1 VTSSDEIRRSF
12 TEFFV
17 ERGHLAVPSAP
28 LVPSALDQ
36 SVLLTTAGMQ
46 PFKPY
51 FLGQAAP
58 PAPRLTSIQRC
69 FRAVD
74 IDVVGSTDRHLT
86 FFQMMGNFSFGD
98 YFKPGA
104 VEMAYELSTGA
115 FGLDPEHIWATVY
128 EGDDQ
133 LGPDDVARDLWLG
146 QGIPAGRIVALGED
160 NFWKAGPTGPCG
172 PCSELYYDRGVQF
185 GCGRADCKPGCDCD
199 RFLEFWNL
207 VFMEFDRG
215 DDGSLTPLPAQNID
229 TGSGVERVAMLLQ
242 GAGSLFET
250 DETSYV
256 IQALERLSGRR
267 YADGGDAVRSFR
279 VLCDHARGMSA
290 IATDGV
296 TPSNEGRGYVL
307 RRILRRAV
315 LHGTRL
321 GLETPFL
328 GAVHEAVIESL
339 ASGFPELAQ
348 HRDDVRRLLE
358 AEEERFAQTL
368 ATGSRLLDDLIARA
382 REQGVSTL
390 HAGDVFELHDTH
402 GFPVELTAE
411 LAQEAGLGIDLEG
424 FESHM
429 HAQRERARAAAR
441 RGDRVDDERIARFAR
456 SSASSEF
463 VGYDELDV
471 ETEVLAV
478 EPLAEGLALVKLARS
493 PFYPEGGGQV
503 SDAGEISAHA
513 VRGQIES
520 VYRLDGDQ
528 ALLVRLEGELR
539 AGDVVHARV
548 AADRRRATV
557 ANHTGT
563 HLLQRALR
571 NRLGEHVKQAGSAVR
586 PDGLRFDFTH
596 PSAVTADE
604 LRAVE
609 DEVNRVVLE
618 DHPVLTFETSQDEA
632 RKLGATMLFG
642 EKYGD
647 VVRVVDITGYS
658 MELCG
663 GTHARSTAAVGPF
676 TIVRESSVG
685 QGVRRIEA
693 ITGPEALGALRR
705 ADRAAREAAATLRTP
720 PEQLPEA
727 VATLSERVRELEKA
741 ARSGGGGNAAGPDL
755 SALTATAAERGRLKV
770 LVAEAPAGTLGDAL
784 LELADRLRGALGPS
798 AVVLGVRDGERV
810 QLLASMTP
818 EAIEDGLD
826 AGAVIKGIAPIVGGG
841 GGGRPSMARAGGKD
855 ASRLDEALEA
865 ARSLLA
871 AEARTG

>member
-1 VTSSDEIRRSF
+1 VTTSDEIRRSF
-12 TEFFV
+12 TDFFV
-17 ERGHLAVPSAP
+17 ERGHVAVPSAS

-51 FLGQAAP
+51 FLGQATP
-58 PAPRLTSIQRC
+58 PGPRLTSVQRC

-115 FGLDPEHIWATVY
+115 WGLDHERIWATVY

-146 QGIPAGRIVALGED
+146 QGIPASRIVALGED

-172 PCSELYYDRGVQF
+172 PCSELYYDRGEHL
-185 GCGRADCKPGCDCD
+185 GCGRSECAPGCDCD
-199 RFLEFWNL
+199 RFLEYWNL

-215 DDGSLTPLPAQNID
+215 DDGALTPLPAQNID

-242 GAGSLFET
+242 DAASLFET
-250 DETSYV
+250 DETGHV

-267 YADGGDAVRSFR
+267 YADGGDALRSFR

-307 RRILRRAV
+307 RRIIRRAV

-339 ASGFPELAQ
+339 AAGFPELAR

-358 AEEERFAQTL
+358 AEEERFARTL
-368 ATGSRLLDDLIARA
+368 QTGSRLLDDLMRVA
-382 REQGVSTL
+382 REQGESTL
-390 HAGDVFELHDTH
+390 HAGDVFDLHDTH

-411 LAQEAGLGIDLEG
+411 IAREQGLGIDLEG

-456 SSASSEF
+456 SAPPSEF
-463 VGYDELDV
+463 VGYAELDV

-478 EPLAEGLALVKLARS
+478 EPLAEGLTLVKLARS

-503 SDAGEISAHA
+503 SDAGEIAAHA
-513 VRGQIES
+513 VRGQVES

-528 ALLVRLEGELR
+528 ALLVRLDGELR
-539 AGDVVHARV
+539 AGDTVHARV
-548 AADRRRATV
+548 AADVRRATV

-571 NRLGEHVKQAGSAVR
+571 NQLGEHVKQAGSAVR

-596 PSAVTADE
+596 PSALSAE
-604 LRAVE
+604 QLRAVE

-618 DHPVLTFETSQDEA
+618 DHEVRIFETSQDAA
-632 RKLGATMLFG
+632 RDLGATMLFG

-705 ADRAAREAAATLRTP
+705 ADRAAKEAAAALRTP
-720 PEQLPEA
+720 PEQLPQA
-727 VATLSERVRELEKA
+727 VATLSDRVRELEKA
-741 ARSGGGGNAAGPDL
+741 ARAGGGGAGNGGGADL
-755 SALTATAAERGRLKV
+755 SALTAGAAERGRLKV
-770 LVAEAPAGTLGDAL
+770 LVAEAPAGTLGDSL

-810 QLLASMTP
+810 QLVASMTP

-826 AGAVIKGIAPIVGGG
+826 AAAVIKQIGPIVGGG

-855 ASRLDEALEA
+855 ATRLDEALDA
-865 ARSLLA
+865 ARSMLSA
-871 AEARTG
+871 

>member
-1 VTSSDEIRRSF
+1 MGTVTTSDEIRRSF

-17 ERGHLAVPSAP
+17 ERGHLAVPSAS

-58 PAPRLTSIQRC
+58 PAPRLSSVQRC

-74 IDVVGSTDRHLT
+74 IDVVGSTERHMT

-104 VEMAYELSTGA
+104 VEMAYELSTGPW
-115 FGLDPEHIWATVY
+115 GLDPARIWATVY
-128 EGDDQ
+128 QGDEQ
-133 LGPDDVARDLWLG
+133 LGPDEVARELWIA
-146 QGIPAGRIVALGED
+146 QGIPASRIVALGED

-172 PCSELYYDRGVQF
+172 PCSELYYDRGVEH

-199 RFLEFWNL
+199 RFLEYWNL

-215 DDGSLTPLPAQNID
+215 EDGALTPLPAQNID
-229 TGSGVERVAMLLQ
+229 TGSGLERVAMLLQ
-242 GAGSLFET
+242 EAGSIYET
-250 DETSYV
+250 DQTTHV
-256 IQALERLSGRR
+256 ISALEQMSDKR
-267 YADGGDAVRSFR
+267 YAAGGDAVRSFR
-279 VLCDHARGMSA
+279 VLCDHGRGMA
-290 IATDGV
+290 AVATDGV

-307 RRILRRAV
+307 RRIIRRAV
-315 LHGTRL
+315 LHGSRL

-328 GAVHEAVIESL
+328 GALHDVVVESL
-339 ASGFPELAQ
+339 ADGYPELVE

-358 AEEERFAQTL
+358 AEEARFSQTL

-382 REQGVSTL
+382 REEGASGL

-411 LAQEAGLGIDLEG
+411 LARDAGLGIDLEG

-429 HAQRERARAAAR
+429 QEQRERARTAAR

-456 SSASSEF
+456 SAPPSEF
-463 VGYDELDV
+463 VGYDEL
-471 ETEVLAV
+471 ETETQVLAM
-478 EPLAEGLALVKLARS
+478 EPVAEGLALVKLARS

-513 VRGQIES
+513 MRGQIES

-528 ALLVRLEGELR
+528 ALLVRLDGELR
-539 AGDVVHARV
+539 PGDTVHARV
-548 AADRRRATV
+548 DASRRRPTM

-571 NRLGEHVKQAGSAVR
+571 RHLGDHVKQAGSAVR
-586 PDGLRFDFTH
+586 PEGLRFDFTH
-596 PSAVTADE
+596 PSPVTPDE

-609 DEVNRVVLE
+609 DEVNRIVLE
-618 DHPVLTFETSQDEA
+618 DHDVRVFETSQDEA
-632 RKLGATMLFG
+632 RELGATMLFG

-647 VVRVVDITGYS
+647 IVRVVDITGYS

-663 GTHARSTAAVGPF
+663 GTHVRSTAAVGPF

-693 ITGPEALGALRR
+693 ITGPEALHALRR
-705 ADRAAREAAATLRTP
+705 GDRAAREAAAALRTP
-720 PEQLPEA
+720 PERLPEA

-741 ARSGGGGNAAGPDL
+741 ARAGGGGNGGGPDL
-755 SALTATAAERGRLKV
+755 AALTAGAADRGRLKV
-770 LVAEAPAGTLGDAL
+770 LAVEAPEGTLGDSL

-810 QLLASMTP
+810 QLVASMTP
-818 EAIEDGLD
+818 EAVEDGLD
-826 AGAVIKGIAPIVGGG
+826 ASAVIKQIGPIVGGG
-841 GGGRPSMARAGGKD
+841 GGGRPAMARAGGKD
-855 ASRLDEALEA
+855 ASRLDEALDA
-865 ARSLLA
+865 ARRLLA
-871 AEARTG
+871 

>member
-1 VTSSDEIRRSF
+1 MTSSDEIRRSF

-17 ERGHLAVPSAP
+17 ERGHLAVPSAS

-51 FLGQAAP
+51 FLGQAQP
-58 PAPRLTSIQRC
+58 PAPRMTSVQRC

-104 VEMAYELSTGA
+104 VEMAYELSTGP
-115 FGLDPEHIWATVY
+115 FGLDPGRIWATVY
-128 EGDDQ
+128 EGDEQ
-133 LGPDDVARDLWLG
+133 IGPDDVARDLWLG
-146 QGIPAGRIVALGED
+146 QGIPASRIVALGED

-185 GCGRADCKPGCDCD
+185 GCGRADCLPGCDCD

-250 DETSYV
+250 DETSFV
-256 IQALERLSGRR
+256 IAALERLSGRR

-348 HRDDVRRLLE
+348 HREDVRRLLE

-368 ATGSRLLDDLIARA
+368 ATGSRLLDELIKRA
-382 REQGVSTL
+382 RDQGASSL

-411 LAQEAGLGIDLEG
+411 LAREAGLGIDLEG
-424 FESHM
+424 FEQQM
-429 HAQRERARAAAR
+429 QQQRERARAASR
-441 RGDRVDDERIARFAR
+441 RGDRVDDERVARFAR
-456 SSASSEF
+456 SAAPSEF
-463 VGYDELDV
+463 VGYDELDL

-478 EPLAEGLALVKLARS
+478 ESLAEGLALVKLARS

-513 VRGQIES
+513 VRGQVES

-528 ALLVRLEGELR
+528 ALLVRLDGELR

-548 AADRRRATV
+548 DFERRRPTM
-557 ANHTGT
+557 ANHTAT

-571 NRLGEHVKQAGSAVR
+571 NRLGEDVKQAGSAVR
-586 PDGLRFDFTH
+586 PEGLRFDFTH
-596 PSAVTADE
+596 PSPVTAGE

-618 DHPVLTFETSQDEA
+618 DRDLRIFETSQDEA
-632 RKLGATMLFG
+632 RELGATMLFG

-647 VVRVVDITGYS
+647 VVRVVDIRGYS

-663 GTHARSTAAVGPF
+663 GTHVRSTAAVGPF

-693 ITGPEALGALRR
+693 ITGPVALDALRR
-705 ADRAAREAAATLRTP
+705 ADRAAREAATALRTP
-720 PEQLPEA
+720 PEQLPQA
-727 VATLSERVRELEKA
+727 VASLSERVRELEKA
-741 ARSGGGGNAAGPDL
+741 ARSGGGGKA
-755 SALTATAAERGRLKV
+755 
-770 LVAEAPAGTLGDAL
+770 
-784 LELADRLRGALGPS
+784 
-798 AVVLGVRDGERV
+798 
-810 QLLASMTP
+810 
-818 EAIEDGLD
+818 
-826 AGAVIKGIAPIVGGG
+826 
-841 GGGRPSMARAGGKD
+841 
-855 ASRLDEALEA
+855 
-865 ARSLLA
+865 
-871 AEARTG
+871 

>member
-1 VTSSDEIRRSF
+1 
-12 TEFFV
+12 
-17 ERGHLAVPSAP
+17 
-28 LVPSALDQ
+28 
-36 SVLLTTAGMQ
+36 
-46 PFKPY
+46 
-51 FLGQAAP
+51 
-58 PAPRLTSIQRC
+58 
-69 FRAVD
+69 
-74 IDVVGSTDRHLT
+74 
-86 FFQMMGNFSFGD
+86 
-98 YFKPGA
+98 
-104 VEMAYELSTGA
+104 
-115 FGLDPEHIWATVY
+115 
-128 EGDDQ
+128 
-133 LGPDDVARDLWLG
+133 
-146 QGIPAGRIVALGED
+146 
-160 NFWKAGPTGPCG
+160 
-172 PCSELYYDRGVQF
+172 
-185 GCGRADCKPGCDCD
+185 
-199 RFLEFWNL
+199 
-207 VFMEFDRG
+207 
-215 DDGSLTPLPAQNID
+215 
-229 TGSGVERVAMLLQ
+229 MLLQ

-250 DETSYV
+250 DETSHV
-256 IQALERLSGRR
+256 IAALERLSGRR

-279 VLCDHARGMSA
+279 VLCDHARGASA

-307 RRILRRAV
+307 RRLLRRAV
-315 LHGTRL
+315 LHGARL
-321 GLETPFL
+321 RLETPFL

-339 ASGFPELAQ
+339 GSGFPELAQ

-358 AEEERFAQTL
+358 AEEERFSQTL
-368 ATGSRLLDDLIARA
+368 AAGSRLLDELIARA
-382 REQGVSTL
+382 REEGASSL

-411 LAQEAGLGIDLEG
+411 LAREAGLGIDLEG
-424 FESHM
+424 FERQM
-429 HAQRERARAAAR
+429 QQQRERARAAAR
-441 RGDRVDDERIARFAR
+441 RGDGVEAERVARFAR
-456 SSASSEF
+456 SAPASEF
-463 VGYDELDV
+463 VGYDELAV

-478 EPLAEGLALVKLARS
+478 EPVADGLALVKLARS

-528 ALLVRLEGELR
+528 ALLVRLDGDLR

-548 AADRRRATV
+548 AAELRRATM

-571 NRLGEHVKQAGSAVR
+571 NHLGEHVRQAGSAVR
-586 PDGLRFDFTH
+586 PEGLRFDFTH
-596 PSAVTADE
+596 PAAVSADE

-618 DHPVLTFETSQDEA
+618 DRDLRIFETSQDAA
-632 RKLGATMLFG
+632 RELGATMLFG

-663 GTHARSTAAVGPF
+663 GTHVRSTSAVGPF

-693 ITGPEALGALRR
+693 ITGRDALGALRR
-705 ADRAAREAAATLRTP
+705 ADRAAREAAASLRTA

-727 VATLSERVRELEKA
+727 VATLSERVRELEKS
-741 ARSGGGGNAAGPDL
+741 ARAGGGGGGGPDL
-755 SALTATAAERGRLKV
+755 SSLTAGVAERGRLKV
-770 LVAEAPAGTLGDAL
+770 LVAEAPVGTVGDSL

-810 QLLASMTP
+810 QLVASMTP

-826 AGAVIKGIAPIVGGG
+826 AAAVIKQIGPIVGGG

-855 ASRLDEALEA
+855 ASRLAEALDA
-865 ARSLLA
+865 ARSMLSA
-871 AEARTG
+871 

>member
-1 VTSSDEIRRSF
+1 MTSSDEIRRSF

-17 ERGHLAVPSAP
+17 ERGHLAVPSAS

-115 FGLDPEHIWATVY
+115 WGLDSEHIWATVY

-146 QGIPAGRIVALGED
+146 QGIPASRIVALGED

-185 GCGRADCKPGCDCD
+185 GCGGADCKPGCDCD
-199 RFLEFWNL
+199 RFLEYWNL

-215 DDGSLTPLPAQNID
+215 DDGALTPLPAQNID

-256 IQALERLSGRR
+256 IEALERLSGRR
-267 YADGGDAVRSFR
+267 YADGGEAVRSFR
-279 VLCDHARGMSA
+279 VLCDHARGMTA

-339 ASGFPELAQ
+339 GSGFPELAQ

-368 ATGSRLLDDLIARA
+368 ATGSRLLDDLIERARA
-382 REQGVSTL
+382 QAASTL

-411 LAQEAGLGIDLEG
+411 LAREAGLGIDLEG
-424 FESHM
+424 FEQHM
-429 HAQRERARAAAR
+429 QQQRERARAAAR
-441 RGDRVDDERIARFAR
+441 RGDRVDDERIANFAR
-456 SSASSEF
+456 SAPRSEF
-463 VGYDELDV
+463 VGYVELDV

-503 SDAGEISAHA
+503 SDAGEIAAHA

-528 ALLVRLEGELR
+528 ALLLRLDGELR

-548 AADRRRATV
+548 DVERRRPTM
-557 ANHTGT
+557 ANHTAT

-571 NRLGEHVKQAGSAVR
+571 NQLGEHVKQAGSAVR
-586 PDGLRFDFTH
+586 PEGLRFDFTH
-596 PSAVTADE
+596 TAPLSAGE
-604 LRAVE
+604 LQAVE

-618 DHPVLTFETSQDEA
+618 DRDLRIFETSQDEA
-632 RKLGATMLFG
+632 RELGATMLFG

-663 GTHARSTAAVGPF
+663 GTHVRSTAAVGPF

-693 ITGPEALGALRR
+693 ISGPVALDALRR
-705 ADRAAREAAATLRTP
+705 ADRAAREAAAALRTP

-727 VATLSERVRELEKA
+727 VASLNERVRELEKA
-741 ARSGGGGNAAGPDL
+741 VRSGGGGNASGPDL

-770 LVAEAPAGTLGDAL
+770 LVTEAPAGTLGDAL

-798 AVVLGVRDGERV
+798 AVVLGARDGERV

-855 ASRLDEALEA
+855 ASRLDEALET
-865 ARSLLA
+865 ARSMLSA
-871 AEARTG
+871 

>member
-1 VTSSDEIRRSF
+1 
-12 TEFFV
+12 
-17 ERGHLAVPSAP
+17 
-28 LVPSALDQ
+28 
-36 SVLLTTAGMQ
+36 
-46 PFKPY
+46 
-51 FLGQAAP
+51 P

-69 FRAVD
+69 FRSVD

-98 YFKPGA
+98 YFKPEA
-104 VEMAYELSTGA
+104 VEMAYALSTGP
-115 FGLDPEHIWATVY
+115 FGLDPQRIWATFY
-128 EGDDQ
+128 EGDAQ
-133 LGPDDVARDLWLG
+133 LGPDDVARALWLE
-146 QGIPAGRIVALGED
+146 QGIPADRIVALGED

-172 PCSELYYDRGVQF
+172 PCSELYYDRGEQL
-185 GCGRADCKPGCDCD
+185 GCGGADCRPGCDCD

-207 VFMEFDRG
+207 VFMEFDRDEQG
-215 DDGSLTPLPAQNID
+215 VLTPLPAQNID
-229 TGSGVERVAMLLQ
+229 TGCGVERLAMLLQ
-242 GAGSLFET
+242 GAASLFET

-256 IQALERLSGRR
+256 IAALERLSGRR

-279 VLCDHARGMSA
+279 VLCDHGRGMSA

-328 GAVHEAVIESL
+328 AAVHEAVIESL
-339 ASGFPELAQ
+339 GSGYPELAQ

-382 REQGVSTL
+382 RHEGASAL

-411 LAQEAGLGIDLEG
+411 LAREADLGIDLEG
-424 FESHM
+424 FEMHM
-429 HAQRERARAAAR
+429 QQQRERARAASR
-441 RGDRVDDERIARFAR
+441 RGDRVDDERVARFAR
-456 SSASSEF
+456 SAAPSRF
-463 VGYDELDV
+463 VGYDQLAV
-471 ETEVLAV
+471 ETAV
-478 EPLAEGLALVKLARS
+478 EAIEPLAEGLALVKLAES
-493 PFYPEGGGQV
+493 PFYAEGGGQV
-503 SDAGEISAHA
+503 SDAGEIAAHG
-513 VRGQIES
+513 VRGEIES
-520 VYRLDGDQ
+520 VFRLDGDQ

-539 AGDVVHARV
+539 PGDRV
-548 AADRRRATV
+548 TAWVDAARRRATV

-571 NRLGEHVKQAGSAVR
+571 NQLGEHVKQAGSAVR

-596 PSAVTADE
+596 PSAVTAAQ
-604 LRAVE
+604 LQAVE

-618 DHPVLTFETSQDEA
+618 DHPLSIFETSQDEA
-632 RKLGATMLFG
+632 RRLGATMLFG

-647 VVRVVDITGYS
+647 VVRVVDVTGYS

-676 TIVRESSVG
+676 TIVREASVG

-693 ITGPEALGALRR
+693 ITGPVALDALRR
-705 ADRAAREAAATLRTP
+705 ADHVAKQVAAALRTP

-741 ARSGGGGNAAGPDL
+741 ARSGGGGSSAGADL
-755 SALTATAAERGRLKV
+755 SSLTAAAVERGRLQV
-770 LVAEAPAGTLGDAL
+770 LVAEAPGGALGDAL
-784 LELADRLRGALGPS
+784 LELADKLRGALGPS
-798 AVVLGVRDGERV
+798 AVVLGARDGERV
-810 QLLASMTP
+810 QLVASMTP
-818 EAIEDGLD
+818 EAVEDGLD

-855 ASRLDEALEA
+855 ASKLEEALAA
-865 ARSLLA
+865 ARSMLSA
-871 AEARTG
+871 

>member
-17 ERGHLAVPSAP
+17 ERGHLAVPSAS

-51 FLGQAAP
+51 FLGQAEP
-58 PAPRLTSIQRC
+58 PAKRMTSIQRC

-86 FFQMMGNFSFGD
+86 YFQMMGNFSFGD

-104 VEMAYELSTGA
+104 VEMAYELSTGVW
-115 FGLDPEHIWATVY
+115 GLDPERIWATVY

-133 LGPDDVARDLWLG
+133 LGPDDVARELWLA
-146 QGIPAGRIVALGED
+146 QGIPASRVVALGED

-185 GCGRADCKPGCDCD
+185 GCGRGECEPGCDCD

-207 VFMEFDRG
+207 VFMEFDR
-215 DDGSLTPLPAQNID
+215 DDNGLLTPLPTQNID

-250 DETSYV
+250 DETSHV

-279 VLCDHARGMSA
+279 VLCDHARGMTA

-339 ASGFPELAQ
+339 ASGFPEIQQ

-358 AEEERFAQTL
+358 AEEERFSQTL
-368 ATGSRLLDDLIARA
+368 ATGSRLLDELIRRA
-382 REQGVSTL
+382 REQEASSL

-411 LAQEAGLGIDLEG
+411 VAREAGLGIDLEG
-424 FESHM
+424 FEQHM
-429 HAQRERARAAAR
+429 QAQRERARAASR
-441 RGDRVDDERIARFAR
+441 RGDGVAAERIARFAQ
-456 SSASSEF
+456 SAPPTGF
-463 VGYDELDV
+463 VGYGELGL
-471 ETEVLAV
+471 ETKVLAV
-478 EPLAEGLALVKLARS
+478 EPVAEGLSLVKLERS

-503 SDAGEISAHA
+503 SDTGEISAHA

-520 VYRLDGDQ
+520 VYRLEGDQ
-528 ALLVRLEGELR
+528 VLLVHLDGELR
-539 AGDVVHARV
+539 PGDVVHARV
-548 AADRRRATV
+548 DLERRRPTM

-571 NRLGEHVKQAGSAVR
+571 NQLGEHVRQAGSAVR
-586 PDGLRFDFTH
+586 PEGLRFDFTH
-596 PSAVTADE
+596 PSPVTAE
-604 LRAVE
+604 QVRAVE

-618 DHPVLTFETSQDEA
+618 DRDLRIFETTQDEA
-632 RKLGATMLFG
+632 RELGATMLFG

-647 VVRVVDITGYS
+647 IVRVVDITGYS

-663 GTHARSTAAVGPF
+663 GTHVRSTAAVGPF

-693 ITGPEALGALRR
+693 ITGPEALAALRR
-705 ADRAAREAAATLRTP
+705 ADRAAREAAAALRTP

-727 VATLSERVRELEKA
+727 VTSLSERVRELEKA
-741 ARSGGGGNAAGPDL
+741 ARSNGGGGQASGPDL
-755 SALTATAAERGRLKV
+755 SALTAGAAERGRLKV
-770 LVAEAPAGTLGDAL
+770 LVAEAPEGTLGDAL

-810 QLLASMTP
+810 QLVASMTP
-818 EAIEDGLD
+818 EAVEDGLD
-826 AGAVIKGIAPIVGGG
+826 ASAVIKQIGPIVGGG

-855 ASRLDEALEA
+855 ASRLDEALDA
-865 ARSLLA
+865 ARALLA
-871 AEARTG
+871 

>member
-1 VTSSDEIRRSF
+1 MASGKTSDEIRRAF
-12 TEFFV
+12 TDFFV
-17 ERGHLAVPSAP
+17 ERGHLAVPSAS

-46 PFKPY
+46 PFKPF
-51 FLGQAAP
+51 FLGQATP
-58 PAPRLTSIQRC
+58 PGQRLTSVQRC

-74 IDVVGSTDRHLT
+74 IDVVGSTERHMT

-104 VEMAYELSTGA
+104 VEMAWELSTGA
-115 FGLDPEHIWATVY
+115 FGLDPERIWATVY

-133 LGPDDVARDLWLG
+133 LGADEVARQLWLG
-146 QGIPAGRIVALGED
+146 QGVPASRIVELGED

-172 PCSELYYDRGVQF
+172 PCSELYYDRGAEH
-185 GCGRADCKPGCDCD
+185 GCGGDDCKPGCDCD

-215 DDGSLTPLPAQNID
+215 DDGALTPLPAQNID
-229 TGSGVERVAMLLQ
+229 TGSGLERVAMLLQ
-242 GAGSLFET
+242 DAGSIYET
-250 DETSYV
+250 DQTTHV
-256 IQALERLSGRR
+256 ISALERLSGKR

-279 VLCDHARGMSA
+279 VLCDHGRGMAA

-315 LHGTRL
+315 LHGSRL

-328 GAVHEAVIESL
+328 GSLHDVVIESL
-339 ASGFPELAQ
+339 ADGYPELAE
-348 HRDDVRRLLE
+348 HRDDVRRLIE
-358 AEEERFAQTL
+358 AEEERFSQTL
-368 ATGSRLLDDLIARA
+368 ATGSRRLDELMSQA
-382 REQGVSTL
+382 REQGASGL

-411 LAQEAGLGIDLEG
+411 IAREAGLGIDLEG
-424 FESHM
+424 FEQHM
-429 HAQRERARAAAR
+429 GAQRERARTAAR
-441 RGDRVDDERIARFAR
+441 RGDRVDDERIARFTR
-456 SSASSEF
+456 SAERSQF
-463 VGYDELDV
+463 VGYDELEA
-471 ETEVLAV
+471 ETTVLAV
-478 EPLAEGLALVKLARS
+478 EPVSEGLTLVKLARS

-503 SDAGEISAHA
+503 SDAGEIAAHA
-513 VRGQIES
+513 VRGQVES

-528 ALLVRLEGELR
+528 ALLVKLEGELR
-539 AGDVVHARV
+539 PGDTVHARV
-548 AADRRRATV
+548 AAERRRPTM

-571 NRLGEHVKQAGSAVR
+571 NQLGEHVRQAGSAVR
-586 PDGLRFDFTH
+586 PEGLRFDFTH
-596 PSAVTADE
+596 PAPLTPEE

-618 DHPVLTFETSQDEA
+618 DHPLHIFETTQDEA
-632 RKLGATMLFG
+632 RALGATMLFG
-642 EKYGD
+642 EKYGEI
-647 VVRVVDITGYS
+647 VRVVDIEGYS
-658 MELCG
+658 KELCG
-663 GTHARSTAAVGPF
+663 GTHTRSTAAVGPF

-705 ADRAAREAAATLRTP
+705 AERTVREASAALRTA
-720 PEQLPEA
+720 PEKLPEA

-741 ARSGGGGNAAGPDL
+741 AKAGGGGANGGGPDL
-755 SALTATAAERGRLKV
+755 AALSAGAAEHGRLKV
-770 LVAEAPAGTLGDAL
+770 LVVEAPEGTLGDAL
-784 LELADRLRGALGPS
+784 LELADRLRGSLGPS

-810 QLLASMTP
+810 QLVATMTP
-818 EAIEDGLD
+818 EAVEDGLD
-826 AGAVIKGIAPIVGGG
+826 ASAVIKAIGPIVGGG
-841 GGGRPSMARAGGKD
+841 GGGRPAMARAGGKD
-855 ASRLDEALEA
+855 ASRLDEALDA
-865 ARSLLA
+865 ARRLLSA
-871 AEARTG
+871 

>member
-1 VTSSDEIRRSF
+1 MGSVKTSDEIRRAF

-17 ERGHLAVPSAP
+17 EHGHQAVPSAS

-51 FLGQAAP
+51 FLGQAEP
-58 PAPRLTSIQRC
+58 PARRLTSVQRC
-69 FRAVD
+69 FRSVD
-74 IDVVGSTDRHLT
+74 IDVVGSTERHMT

-104 VEMAYELSTGA
+104 VEMAFALSTGPY
-115 FGLDPEHIWATVY
+115 GLDPERIWATVY

-133 LGPDDVARDLWLG
+133 VVADHFARDLWLE
-146 QGIPAGRIVALGED
+146 QGIPRQRIVELGED

-172 PCSELYYDRGVQF
+172 PCSELYYDRGAQH
-185 GCGRADCKPGCDCD
+185 GCGQADCKPGCDCD

-207 VFMEFDRG
+207 VFMEFDRD

-229 TGSGVERVAMLLQ
+229 TGSGVERIAMLLQ
-242 GAGSLFET
+242 EAGSIFET
-250 DETSYV
+250 DETAHV
-256 IQALERLSGRR
+256 IAAVEQLSGRR
-267 YADGGDAVRSFR
+267 YADGGDGVRSFR
-279 VLCDHARGMSA
+279 VLCDHGRGMA
-290 IATDGV
+290 AVATDGV

-307 RRILRRAV
+307 RRIIRRAV

-328 GAVHEAVIESL
+328 GALHDAVIESL
-339 ASGFPELAQ
+339 AAGYPALVE
-348 HRDDVRRLLE
+348 HRDDVRRLIE
-358 AEEERFAQTL
+358 AEEGRFSQTL
-368 ATGSRLLDDLIARA
+368 QTGSRLLEDLIARA
-382 REQGVSTL
+382 RDANESSL

-411 LAQEAGLGIDLEG
+411 LAREAGLGIDLEG
-424 FESHM
+424 FEGHM
-429 HAQRERARAAAR
+429 RAQRERARAASR
-441 RGDRVDDERIARFAR
+441 RADRVDDERVARFTR
-456 SSASSEF
+456 SAPRSEF
-463 VGYDELDV
+463 VGYDEVEV

-478 EPLAEGLALVKLARS
+478 EPVGEGLTLVKLARS

-503 SDAGEISAHA
+503 SDGGEIVAHA

-520 VYRLDGDQ
+520 VYRLEGDQ
-528 ALLVRLEGELR
+528 ALLVRLEGELG
-539 AGDVVHARV
+539 AGDTVRARV
-548 AADRRRATV
+548 DMARRRPTMS
-557 ANHTGT
+557 NHTGT

-571 NRLGEHVKQAGSAVR
+571 NRLGEHVRQAGSAVR
-586 PDGLRFDFTH
+586 PEGLRFDFTH
-596 PSAVTADE
+596 PAPLTPDE
-604 LRAVE
+604 LQAVE
-609 DEVNRVVLE
+609 DEVNRVMLE
-618 DHPVLTFETSQDEA
+618 DHQVRVFETLQEEA
-632 RKLGATMLFG
+632 RALGATALFG

-647 VVRVVDITGYS
+647 IVRVVDIDGYS

-663 GTHARSTAAVGPF
+663 GTHVRSTAAVGPF

-705 ADRAAREAAATLRTP
+705 SERAVKQAAAALRTP
-720 PEQLPEA
+720 PERLPEA

-741 ARSGGGGNAAGPDL
+741 ARAGGGAGTDGGPDL
-755 SALTATAAERGRLKV
+755 AALTTGAAERGRLKV
-770 LVAEAPAGTLGDAL
+770 LAVEAPEGILGDAL

-798 AVVLGVRDGERV
+798 AVVLGARDGERV
-810 QLLASMTP
+810 QLVASMTP
-818 EAIEDGLD
+818 EAVEDGLD
-826 AGAVIKGIAPIVGGG
+826 AAAVIKAIGPIVGGG

-855 ASRLDEALEA
+855 ASRLGEALEA
-865 ARSLLA
+865 ARKLLV
-871 AEARTG
+871 

>member
-1 VTSSDEIRRSF
+1 MGSVTTSDEIRRSF
-12 TEFFV
+12 TDFFV
-17 ERGHLAVPSAP
+17 ERGHVAVPSAS

-51 FLGQAAP
+51 FLGQARP
-58 PAPRLTSIQRC
+58 PAPRLTSVQRC

-74 IDVVGSTDRHLT
+74 IDVVGSTERHMT

-104 VEMAYELSTGA
+104 VEMAYELSTGPWA
-115 FGLDPEHIWATVY
+115 LEPERIWATVY
-128 EGDDQ
+128 EGDEQ
-133 LGPDDVARDLWLG
+133 LGPDEVARRLWME
-146 QGIPAGRIVALGED
+146 QGIPADRIVALGED

-172 PCSELYYDRGVQF
+172 PCSELYYDRGAEH
-185 GCGRADCKPGCDCD
+185 GCGGADCKPGCDCD
-199 RFLEFWNL
+199 RFLEYWNL

-215 DDGSLTPLPAQNID
+215 DDGVLTPLPAQNID
-229 TGSGVERVAMLLQ
+229 TGSGLERVAMLLQ
-242 GAGSLFET
+242 GAGSVYET
-250 DETSYV
+250 DQTTHV
-256 IQALERLSGRR
+256 ISALERMSGKH

-279 VLCDHARGMSA
+279 VLCDHGRGASA

-296 TPSNEGRGYVL
+296 IPSNEGRGYVL
-307 RRILRRAV
+307 RRIIRRAV
-315 LHGTRL
+315 LHGSRL

-328 GAVHEAVIESL
+328 GALHEVVIESL
-339 ASGFPELAQ
+339 ADGYPELAE

-358 AEEERFAQTL
+358 VEEERFSQTL
-368 ATGSRLLDDLIARA
+368 ATGSRLLDDLIRRA
-382 REQGVSTL
+382 RDEGESSL

-411 LAQEAGLGIDLEG
+411 LARDAGLGIDLEG
-424 FESHM
+424 FEGHM
-429 HAQRERARAAAR
+429 QEQRERARTAAR
-441 RGDRVDDERIARFAR
+441 RGDRVDDERIARFTR
-456 SSASSEF
+456 SAAHTEF
-463 VGYDELDV
+463 VGYDELEV
-471 ETEVLAV
+471 ETQVVAV
-478 EPLAEGLALVKLARS
+478 EPVAEGLTLVKLARS

-513 VRGQIES
+513 VRGQVES

-528 ALLVRLEGELR
+528 ALLVRLDGEL
-539 AGDVVHARV
+539 APGDKVHARV
-548 AADRRRATV
+548 DAARRRPTM

-571 NRLGEHVKQAGSAVR
+571 NQLGEHVKQAGSAVR
-586 PDGLRFDFTH
+586 PEGLRFDFTH
-596 PSAVTADE
+596 ASPVTADE
-604 LRAVE
+604 LRAIE

-618 DHPVLTFETSQDEA
+618 DHDLNIFETSQDAA
-632 RKLGATMLFG
+632 RELGATMLFG

-647 VVRVVDITGYS
+647 IVRVVDITGYS

-663 GTHARSTAAVGPF
+663 GTHVRSTAAIGPF

-693 ITGPEALGALRR
+693 ITGAEALAALRR
-705 ADRAAREAAATLRTP
+705 SDRAAREAAASLRTP

-727 VATLSERVRELEKA
+727 VAMLSERVRELEKA
-741 ARSGGGGNAAGPDL
+741 ARAGGGGNGGGPDL
-755 SALTATAAERGRLKV
+755 AALTAGAADRGRLKV
-770 LVAEAPAGTLGDAL
+770 LAVEAPQGTLGDSL

-810 QLLASMTP
+810 QLVASMTP
-818 EAIEDGLD
+818 EAVEDGLD
-826 AGAVIKGIAPIVGGG
+826 ASAVIKEIGPIVGGG
-841 GGGRPSMARAGGKD
+841 GGGRPAMARAGGKD
-855 ASRLDEALEA
+855 ASRLDEALDA
-865 ARSLLA
+865 ARRLLSA
-871 AEARTG
+871 

>member
-17 ERGHLAVPSAP
+17 ERGHVAVPSAS
-28 LVPSALDQ
+28 LVPSALDR

-51 FLGQAAP
+51 FLGQAQP
-58 PAPRLTSIQRC
+58 PARRLTSIQRC
-69 FRAVD
+69 FRSVD

-98 YFKPGA
+98 YFKPEA
-104 VEMAYELSTGA
+104 VEMAYALSTGP
-115 FGLDPEHIWATVY
+115 FGLDPERIWATFY
-128 EGDDQ
+128 EGDAQ
-133 LGPDDVARDLWLG
+133 LGPDDVARALWLE
-146 QGIPAGRIVALGED
+146 QGIPADRIVALGED

-172 PCSELYYDRGVQF
+172 PCSELYYDRGEQL
-185 GCGRADCKPGCDCD
+185 GCGGADCRPGCDCD

-207 VFMEFDRG
+207 VFMEFDRDEQG
-215 DDGSLTPLPAQNID
+215 VLTPLPAQNID
-229 TGSGVERVAMLLQ
+229 TGCGVERLAMLLQ
-242 GAGSLFET
+242 GAASLFET

-256 IQALERLSGRR
+256 IAALERLSGRR

-279 VLCDHARGMSA
+279 VLCDHGRGMSA

-307 RRILRRAV
+307 RRVLRRAV

-328 GAVHEAVIESL
+328 AAVHEAVIESL
-339 ASGFPELAQ
+339 GSGYPELAQ

-382 REQGVSTL
+382 RDEGASAL

-411 LAQEAGLGIDLEG
+411 LAREADLGIDLEG
-424 FESHM
+424 FEKHM
-429 HAQRERARAAAR
+429 QQQRERARAASR
-441 RGDRVDDERIARFAR
+441 RGDRVDDERVARFAR
-456 SSASSEF
+456 SAAPSRF
-463 VGYDELDV
+463 VGYDQLAV
-471 ETEVLAV
+471 ETAV
-478 EPLAEGLALVKLARS
+478 EAIEPLAEGLALVKLAES
-493 PFYPEGGGQV
+493 PFYAEGGGQV
-503 SDAGEISAHA
+503 SDAGEIAAHG
-513 VRGQIES
+513 VRGEIES
-520 VYRLDGDQ
+520 VFRLDGDQ

-539 AGDVVHARV
+539 PGDRVTARV
-548 AADRRRATV
+548 DAARRRATV

-571 NRLGEHVKQAGSAVR
+571 NQLGEHVKQAGSAVR
-586 PDGLRFDFTH
+586 PDSLRFDFTH
-596 PSAVTADE
+596 PSAVTAAQ
-604 LRAVE
+604 LQAVE

-618 DHPVLTFETSQDEA
+618 DHPLSIFETSQDEA
-632 RKLGATMLFG
+632 RRLGATMLFG

-647 VVRVVDITGYS
+647 VVRVVDVTGYS
-658 MELCG
+658 LELCG

-676 TIVRESSVG
+676 TIVREASVG

-693 ITGPEALGALRR
+693 ITGPVALDALRR
-705 ADRAAREAAATLRTP
+705 ADHVAKQAAAALRTP

-741 ARSGGGGNAAGPDL
+741 ARSGGGGSSAGADL
-755 SALTATAAERGRLKV
+755 SSLTAAAVERGRLKV
-770 LVAEAPAGTLGDAL
+770 LVAEAPGGALGDAL
-784 LELADRLRGALGPS
+784 LELADKLRGALGPS
-798 AVVLGVRDGERV
+798 AVVLGARDGERV
-810 QLLASMTP
+810 QLVASMTP
-818 EAIEDGLD
+818 EAVEDGLD

-855 ASRLDEALEA
+855 ASKLEEALAA
-865 ARSLLA
+865 ARSMLSA
-871 AEARTG
+871 

>member
-1 VTSSDEIRRSF
+1 MASVRTSDEIRRAF
-12 TEFFV
+12 TDFFV
-17 ERGHLAVPSAP
+17 ERGHLAVPSAS

-46 PFKPY
+46 PFKPF
-51 FLGQAAP
+51 FLGEAKP
-58 PAPRLTSIQRC
+58 PGSRLTSVQRC

-74 IDVVGSTDRHLT
+74 IDVVGSTERHMT

-104 VEMAYELSTGA
+104 VEMAWELSTGPY
-115 FGLDPEHIWATVY
+115 GLDPERIWATVY

-133 LGPDDVARDLWLG
+133 IGLDDVARDLWLA
-146 QGIPAGRIVALGED
+146 QGVPASRILALGED

-172 PCSELYYDRGVQF
+172 PCSELFYDRGPQH
-185 GCGRADCKPGCDCD
+185 GCGGADCSPACGCD

-229 TGSGVERVAMLLQ
+229 TGSGLERVAMLLQ
-242 GAGSLFET
+242 DASSIYET
-250 DETSYV
+250 DQTLHV
-256 IQALERLSGRR
+256 IEAIERLSGKR

-279 VLCDHARGMSA
+279 VLCDHGRGMSA

-307 RRILRRAV
+307 RRLIRRAV
-315 LHGTRL
+315 LHGSRL
-321 GLETPFL
+321 AIETPFL

-339 ASGFPELAQ
+339 ADGYPELAE
-348 HRDDVRRLLE
+348 HRGDVRRLLE
-358 AEEERFAQTL
+358 AEEERFSQTL

-382 REQGVSTL
+382 RDQGGSNL

-402 GFPVELTAE
+402 GFPVEMTAE
-411 LAQEAGLGIDLEG
+411 LAREAGLGIDLEG
-424 FESHM
+424 FEGHM
-429 HAQRERARAAAR
+429 QEQRERARAASR
-441 RGDRVDDERIARFAR
+441 RGDRVDDERVARFTR
-456 SSASSEF
+456 SAPRSDF
-463 VGYDELDV
+463 VGYDRTDV

-478 EPLAEGLALVKLARS
+478 EPVAEGLTLVKLAQS

-503 SDAGEISAHA
+503 SDSGEISAHA

-520 VYRLDGDQ
+520 AYRLDGDQ
-528 ALLVRLEGELR
+528 ALLVRLDGELR
-539 AGDVVHARV
+539 AGDRVHARV
-548 AADRRRATV
+548 DEARHRATMS
-557 ANHTGT
+557 NHTGT

-571 NRLGEHVKQAGSAVR
+571 NQLGEHVRQAGSAVR
-586 PDGLRFDFTH
+586 PEGLRFDFTH
-596 PSAVTADE
+596 PAPLSAGE

-618 DHPVLTFETSQDEA
+618 DHELNVFETSQDEA
-632 RKLGATMLFG
+632 RSLGATMLFG

-647 VVRVVDITGYS
+647 VVRVVDVTGYS

-663 GTHARSTAAVGPF
+663 GTHVRSTAAVGPF

-705 ADRAAREAAATLRTP
+705 ADRSVKEAAAALRSP
-720 PEQLPEA
+720 PEKLPEA
-727 VATLSERVRELEKA
+727 VAALSERVRELEKA
-741 ARSGGGGNAAGPDL
+741 AKAGGSPNGGGPDL
-755 SALTATAAERGRLKV
+755 AALTAGAAERGRLKV
-770 LVAEAPAGTLGDAL
+770 LVVEAPEGILGDSL
-784 LELADRLRGALGPS
+784 LELSDRLRGALGPS
-798 AVVLGVRDGERV
+798 AVVLGARDGERV
-810 QLLASMTP
+810 QLIASMTP
-818 EAIEDGLD
+818 EAVEDGLD
-826 AGAVIKGIAPIVGGG
+826 ASAVIKEIGPIVGGG

-855 ASRLDEALEA
+855 ASRLDEALDA
-865 ARSLLA
+865 ARSLLSA
-871 AEARTG
+871 

>member
-1 VTSSDEIRRSF
+1 
-12 TEFFV
+12 
-17 ERGHLAVPSAP
+17 
-28 LVPSALDQ
+28 
-36 SVLLTTAGMQ
+36 
-46 PFKPY
+46 
-51 FLGQAAP
+51 
-58 PAPRLTSIQRC
+58 
-69 FRAVD
+69 
-74 IDVVGSTDRHLT
+74 
-86 FFQMMGNFSFGD
+86 
-98 YFKPGA
+98 
-104 VEMAYELSTGA
+104 
-115 FGLDPEHIWATVY
+115 
-128 EGDDQ
+128 
-133 LGPDDVARDLWLG
+133 
-146 QGIPAGRIVALGED
+146 
-160 NFWKAGPTGPCG
+160 
-172 PCSELYYDRGVQF
+172 
-185 GCGRADCKPGCDCD
+185 
-199 RFLEFWNL
+199 
-207 VFMEFDRG
+207 MEFDRG
-215 DDGSLTPLPAQNID
+215 DDGSLTPLPTQNID

-242 GAGSLFET
+242 GVGSLFET
-250 DETSYV
+250 DETGHV

-307 RRILRRAV
+307 RRIIRRAV

-339 ASGFPELAQ
+339 AAGFPELAQ

-358 AEEERFAQTL
+358 AEEERFAPHAADGL
-368 ATGSRLLDDLIARA
+368 APARRSDRA
-382 REQGVSTL
+382 WHASSGESTL

-411 LAQEAGLGIDLEG
+411 IAREAGPRHRSRGLREP
-424 FESHM
+424 
-429 HAQRERARAAAR
+429 HACAARARSRAPLAAA
-441 RGDRVDDERIARFAR
+441 IASTTSASRASRARLRPASSWATR
-456 SSASSEF
+456 SSTSRRRWSPSSRSR
-463 VGYDELDV
+463 
-471 ETEVLAV
+471 
-478 EPLAEGLALVKLARS
+478 EGLALVKLARS

-513 VRGQIES
+513 VRGQVES

-528 ALLVRLEGELR
+528 ALLVRLDGELR
-539 AGDVVHARV
+539 PGDTVHARV
-548 AADRRRATV
+548 AADVRRATV

-571 NRLGEHVKQAGSAVR
+571 NHLGEHVKQAGSAVR

-596 PSAVTADE
+596 PSALSADE

-618 DHPVLTFETSQDEA
+618 DHDVRVFETSQDAA
-632 RKLGATMLFG
+632 RELGATMLFG

-705 ADRAAREAAATLRTP
+705 ADRVAKEAAAALRTP

-741 ARSGGGGNAAGPDL
+741 ARA
-755 SALTATAAERGRLKV
+755 
-770 LVAEAPAGTLGDAL
+770 
-784 LELADRLRGALGPS
+784 
-798 AVVLGVRDGERV
+798 
-810 QLLASMTP
+810 
-818 EAIEDGLD
+818 
-826 AGAVIKGIAPIVGGG
+826 GGG
-841 GGGRPSMARAGGKD
+841 GGGTAAGPTCP
-855 ASRLDEALEA
+855 R
-865 ARSLLA
+865 
-871 AEARTG
+871 

>member
-1 VTSSDEIRRSF
+1 MTSSDEIRRSF

-17 ERGHLAVPSAP
+17 ERGHLAVPSAS

-115 FGLDPEHIWATVY
+115 WGLDPEHIWATVY

-133 LGPDDVARDLWLG
+133 LGADDVARDLWLG
-146 QGIPAGRIVALGED
+146 QGIPASRIVALGED

-185 GCGRADCKPGCDCD
+185 GCGGADCKPGCDCD
-199 RFLEFWNL
+199 RFLEYWNL

-215 DDGSLTPLPAQNID
+215 DDGALTPLPAQNID

-250 DETSYV
+250 DETAYV
-256 IQALERLSGRR
+256 IEALERLSRRR

-279 VLCDHARGMSA
+279 VLCDHARGMTA

-339 ASGFPELAQ
+339 GSGFPEFAQ

-358 AEEERFAQTL
+358 AEEERFAETL
-368 ATGSRLLDDLIARA
+368 ATGSRLLDDLIERARA
-382 REQGVSTL
+382 QAASTL

-411 LAQEAGLGIDLEG
+411 LAREAGLGIDLEG
-424 FESHM
+424 FEAHM
-429 HAQRERARAAAR
+429 QQQRERARAAAR
-441 RGDRVDDERIARFAR
+441 RGDRVDDERIASFAR
-456 SSASSEF
+456 SAPRSEF

-471 ETEVLAV
+471 ETDVLAV
-478 EPLAEGLALVKLARS
+478 EPLAEGLALLKLARS

-503 SDAGEISAHA
+503 SDAGEIAAHA

-528 ALLVRLEGELR
+528 ALLVRLDGELR

-548 AADRRRATV
+548 DVERRRPTM
-557 ANHTGT
+557 ANHTAT

-571 NRLGEHVKQAGSAVR
+571 NQLGEHVKQAGSAVR
-586 PDGLRFDFTH
+586 PEGLRFDFTH
-596 PSAVTADE
+596 TAPVSAGE
-604 LRAVE
+604 LQAVE

-618 DHPVLTFETSQDEA
+618 DHDLRVFETSQDEA
-632 RKLGATMLFG
+632 RELGATMLFG

-663 GTHARSTAAVGPF
+663 GTHVRSTAAVGPF

-693 ITGPEALGALRR
+693 ISGPVALAALRR
-705 ADRAAREAAATLRTP
+705 ADRAAREAAAALRTP

-727 VATLSERVRELEKA
+727 VASLHERVRELEKA
-741 ARSGGGGNAAGPDL
+741 VRSGGGGNASGPDL

-770 LVAEAPAGTLGDAL
+770 LVTEAPAGTLGDAL

-798 AVVLGVRDGERV
+798 AVVLGARDGERV
-810 QLLASMTP
+810 QLVASMTP
-818 EAIEDGLD
+818 EAVEDGLD
-826 AGAVIKGIAPIVGGG
+826 AAAVIKQIGPIVGGG
-841 GGGRPSMARAGGKD
+841 GGGRPAMARAGGKD

-865 ARSLLA
+865 ARSMLSA
-871 AEARTG
+871 

>member
-1 VTSSDEIRRSF
+1 MTSSDEIRRSF

-17 ERGHLAVPSAP
+17 ERGHLVVPSAS

-46 PFKPY
+46 PFKPW
-51 FLGQAAP
+51 FLGQAPP
-58 PAPRLTSIQRC
+58 PAPRLTSVQRC

-115 FGLDPEHIWATVY
+115 FGLAPERIWATVY

-133 LGPDDVARDLWLG
+133 LGPDDVARELWLG
-146 QGIPAGRIVALGED
+146 QGIPASRIVALGED
-160 NFWKAGPTGPCG
+160 NFWKAGATGPCG

-185 GCGRADCKPGCDCD
+185 GCGGADCKPGCDCD

-242 GAGSLFET
+242 DAGSLFET
-250 DETSYV
+250 DETSHV
-256 IQALERLSGRR
+256 IAAVERLSGRR

-279 VLCDHARGMSA
+279 VLCDHARGASA

-296 TPSNEGRGYVL
+296 MPSNEGRGYVL

-339 ASGFPELAQ
+339 GSGFPELAQ

-368 ATGSRLLDDLIARA
+368 AAGSRLLDDLIARA
-382 REQGVSTL
+382 RDEGASGL

-411 LAQEAGLGIDLEG
+411 LAREAGLGIDLEG
-424 FESHM
+424 FERHM
-429 HAQRERARAAAR
+429 QQQRERARAAAR
-441 RGDRVDDERIARFAR
+441 RGDGVEAERVARFAR
-456 SSASSEF
+456 SAPPSEF
-463 VGYDELDV
+463 VGYGELAV

-478 EPLAEGLALVKLARS
+478 EPVGDGLVLVKLARS

-513 VRGQIES
+513 VRGQVES

-528 ALLVRLEGELR
+528 ALLVRLDGDLR
-539 AGDVVHARV
+539 VGDVVHARV
-548 AADRRRATV
+548 AADLRRATM

-571 NRLGEHVKQAGSAVR
+571 NHLGEHVRQAGSAVR
-586 PDGLRFDFTH
+586 PEGLRFDFTH
-596 PSAVTADE
+596 SAAVSAE
-604 LRAVE
+604 QLRAVE

-618 DHPVLTFETSQDEA
+618 DRELRIFETSQDEA
-632 RKLGATMLFG
+632 RELGATMLFG

-663 GTHARSTAAVGPF
+663 GTHVRSTAAVGPF

-705 ADRAAREAAATLRTP
+705 ADRAAKEAAASLRTA

-727 VATLSERVRELEKA
+727 VATLSERVRELEKS
-741 ARSGGGGNAAGPDL
+741 ARAGSGGGGGPDL
-755 SALTATAAERGRLKV
+755 SSLTSGAAERGRLKV
-770 LVAEAPAGTLGDAL
+770 LVAEAPAGTLGDSL

-810 QLLASMTP
+810 QLVASMTP

-826 AGAVIKGIAPIVGGG
+826 AAAVIKQIGPIVGGG
-841 GGGRPSMARAGGKD
+841 GGGRPSMARAGGRD
-855 ASRLDEALEA
+855 ASRLDEALDA
-865 ARSLLA
+865 ARSMLSA
-871 AEARTG
+871 

>member
-1 VTSSDEIRRSF
+1 MGSVRTSDEIRRAF
-12 TEFFV
+12 TDFFV
-17 ERGHLAVPSAP
+17 ERGHLAVPSAS

-46 PFKPY
+46 PFKPF
-51 FLGQAAP
+51 FLGQAKP
-58 PAPRLTSIQRC
+58 PSPRLTSVQRC

-74 IDVVGSTDRHLT
+74 IDVVGSTERHMT

-104 VEMAYELSTGA
+104 IEMAYELSTGTY
-115 FGLDPEHIWATVY
+115 GIDPARIWATVY

-133 LGPDDVARDLWLG
+133 IGPDDVARDLWIG
-146 QGIPAGRIVALGED
+146 QGIPATRIVALGED

-172 PCSELYYDRGVQF
+172 PCSELYYDRGAQH
-185 GCGRADCKPGCDCD
+185 GCGGADCAPGCDCD

-229 TGSGVERVAMLLQ
+229 TGSGLERVAMLLQ
-242 GAGSLFET
+242 DAPSIYET
-250 DETSYV
+250 DQSTHV
-256 IQALERLSGRR
+256 IQAIERLSGKR

-279 VLCDHARGMSA
+279 VLCDHGRGMSA

-307 RRILRRAV
+307 RRLIRRAV

-321 GLETPFL
+321 GIETPFL
-328 GAVHEAVIESL
+328 GAVHESVIESL
-339 ASGFPELAQ
+339 ADGYPELAT

-358 AEEERFAQTL
+358 TEEERFSQTL

-382 REQGVSTL
+382 RDNGHSNL

-402 GFPVELTAE
+402 GFPVEMTAE
-411 LAQEAGLGIDLEG
+411 LAREAGLGIDLEG
-424 FESHM
+424 FEGHM
-429 HAQRERARAAAR
+429 QAQRERARAASR
-441 RGDRVDDERIARFAR
+441 RGDRVDDERVARFAR
-456 SSASSEF
+456 SAPRSDF
-463 VGYDELDV
+463 VGYDRTAV

-478 EPLAEGLALVKLARS
+478 EPIAESLALVKLAHS

-503 SDAGEISAHA
+503 SDSGEISAHA

-520 VYRLDGDQ
+520 AYRLDGDQ
-528 ALLVRLEGELR
+528 ALLVRLDGDLR
-539 AGDVVHARV
+539 VGDKVHARV
-548 AADRRRATV
+548 DESRHRATM

-571 NRLGEHVKQAGSAVR
+571 NHLGEHVRQAGSAVR
-586 PDGLRFDFTH
+586 PEGLRFDFTH
-596 PSAVTADE
+596 PSALTPEE

-618 DHPVLTFETSQDEA
+618 DHVLNVFETSQDEA
-632 RKLGATMLFG
+632 RSLGATMLFG

-663 GTHARSTAAVGPF
+663 GTHVRSTAAVGPF

-693 ITGPEALGALRR
+693 ITGQEALGALRR
-705 ADRAAREAAATLRTP
+705 ADRSVKEAAAALRSAP
-720 PEQLPEA
+720 DKVPEA
-727 VATLSERVRELEKA
+727 VAALSERVRELEKA
-741 ARSGGGGNAAGPDL
+741 AKAGGGSANGGAPDL
-755 SALTATAAERGRLKV
+755 AALTAGAAERGRLKV
-770 LVAEAPAGTLGDAL
+770 LVVEAPEGILGDSL
-784 LELADRLRGALGPS
+784 LELSDRLRGALGPS
-798 AVVLGVRDGERV
+798 AIVLGARDGERV
-810 QLLASMTP
+810 QLIASMTP
-818 EAIEDGLD
+818 EAVEDGLD
-826 AGAVIKGIAPIVGGG
+826 ASAVIKAIGPIVGGG

-855 ASRLDEALEA
+855 ASRLDEALDA
-865 ARSLLA
+865 ARALLSA
-871 AEARTG
+871 

>member
-1 VTSSDEIRRSF
+1 
-12 TEFFV
+12 
-17 ERGHLAVPSAP
+17 
-28 LVPSALDQ
+28 
-36 SVLLTTAGMQ
+36 
-46 PFKPY
+46 
-51 FLGQAAP
+51 
-58 PAPRLTSIQRC
+58 
-69 FRAVD
+69 
-74 IDVVGSTDRHLT
+74 
-86 FFQMMGNFSFGD
+86 
-98 YFKPGA
+98 
-104 VEMAYELSTGA
+104 
-115 FGLDPEHIWATVY
+115 
-128 EGDDQ
+128 
-133 LGPDDVARDLWLG
+133 
-146 QGIPAGRIVALGED
+146 
-160 NFWKAGPTGPCG
+160 
-172 PCSELYYDRGVQF
+172 
-185 GCGRADCKPGCDCD
+185 
-199 RFLEFWNL
+199 
-207 VFMEFDRG
+207 
-215 DDGSLTPLPAQNID
+215 
-229 TGSGVERVAMLLQ
+229 MLLQ
-242 GAGSLFET
+242 GAASLFET
-250 DETSYV
+250 DETGHV
-256 IQALERLSGRR
+256 IQALERLSGLR

-307 RRILRRAV
+307 RRIIRRAV

-321 GLETPFL
+321 ALETPFL

-339 ASGFPELAQ
+339 ASGYPELAQ

-368 ATGSRLLDDLIARA
+368 ATGSRLLDDLIERA
-382 REQGVSTL
+382 RDQGASAL

-411 LAQEAGLGIDLEG
+411 LAREAGLGIDLEG
-424 FESHM
+424 FEEKM
-429 HAQRERARAAAR
+429 HEQRERARAAAR

-456 SSASSEF
+456 SAPPSEF

-520 VYRLDGDQ
+520 AVRLDGDQ
-528 ALLVRLEGELR
+528 VLLVRLDGELR
-539 AGDVVHARV
+539 PGDVVHARV

-571 NRLGEHVKQAGSAVR
+571 NHLGEHVKQAGSAVR

-596 PSAVTADE
+596 PSAVSADE

-618 DHPVLTFETSQDEA
+618 DHEVRTFETSQDEA
-632 RKLGATMLFG
+632 RELGATMLFG

-705 ADRAAREAAATLRTP
+705 ADRAAKEAAAALRTP

-741 ARSGGGGNAAGPDL
+741 ARSGGGGNARGPDL
-755 SALTATAAERGRLKV
+755 SALTATRPSAGGSRCSWPRRRT
-770 LVAEAPAGTLGDAL
+770 GTLGDAL

-826 AGAVIKGIAPIVGGG
+826 AAP
-841 GGGRPSMARAGGKD
+841 
-855 ASRLDEALEA
+855 
-865 ARSLLA
+865 
-871 AEARTG
+871 

>member
-1 VTSSDEIRRSF
+1 MGSVRTSDEIRRAF
-12 TEFFV
+12 TDFFV
-17 ERGHLAVPSAP
+17 ERGHLAVPSAS

-46 PFKPY
+46 PFKPF
-51 FLGQAAP
+51 FLGQAKP
-58 PAPRLTSIQRC
+58 PSPRLTSVQRC

-74 IDVVGSTDRHLT
+74 IDVVGSTERHMT

-104 VEMAYELSTGA
+104 IEMAYELSTGTYGINPA
-115 FGLDPEHIWATVY
+115 RIWATVY

-133 LGPDDVARDLWLG
+133 IGPDDVARDLWIG
-146 QGIPAGRIVALGED
+146 QGIPATRIVALGED

-172 PCSELYYDRGVQF
+172 PCSELYYDRGAQH
-185 GCGRADCKPGCDCD
+185 GCGGADCAPGCDCD

-229 TGSGVERVAMLLQ
+229 TGSGLERVAMLLQ
-242 GAGSLFET
+242 DAPSIYET
-250 DETSYV
+250 DQSTHV
-256 IQALERLSGRR
+256 IQAIERLSGKR

-279 VLCDHARGMSA
+279 VLCDHGRGMSA

-296 TPSNEGRGYVL
+296 TPSNEQRGYVL
-307 RRILRRAV
+307 RRLIRRAV

-321 GLETPFL
+321 GIETPFL
-328 GAVHEAVIESL
+328 GAVHESVIESL
-339 ASGFPELAQ
+339 ADGYPELAT

-358 AEEERFAQTL
+358 TEEERFSQTL

-382 REQGVSTL
+382 RDKGDSNL

-402 GFPVELTAE
+402 GFPVEMTAE
-411 LAQEAGLGIDLEG
+411 LAREAGLGIDLEG
-424 FESHM
+424 FEGHM
-429 HAQRERARAAAR
+429 QEQRERARAAAR
-441 RGDRVDDERIARFAR
+441 RGDRVDDERVARFAR
-456 SSASSEF
+456 SAPPSDF
-463 VGYDELDV
+463 VGYDRIDV

-478 EPLAEGLALVKLARS
+478 EPIAEGLALVKLAQS

-503 SDAGEISAHA
+503 SDGGEISAHA

-520 VYRLDGDQ
+520 AYRLDGDQ
-528 ALLVRLEGELR
+528 ALLVRLDGDLR
-539 AGDVVHARV
+539 AGDRVHARV
-548 AADRRRATV
+548 DAPRHRATM

-571 NRLGEHVKQAGSAVR
+571 NQLGEHVRQAGSAVR
-586 PDGLRFDFTH
+586 PEGLRFDFTH
-596 PSAVTADE
+596 PAALAPEE

-618 DHPVLTFETSQDEA
+618 DHVLNVFETSQDEA
-632 RKLGATMLFG
+632 RSLGATMLFG

-663 GTHARSTAAVGPF
+663 GTHVRSTAAVGPF

-693 ITGPEALGALRR
+693 ITGQEALGALRR
-705 ADRAAREAAATLRTP
+705 ADRSVKEAAAALRSAP
-720 PEQLPEA
+720 DKLPEA
-727 VATLSERVRELEKA
+727 VAALSERVRELEKA
-741 ARSGGGGNAAGPDL
+741 AKAGGGSANGGAPDL
-755 SALTATAAERGRLKV
+755 AALTAGAAERGRLKV
-770 LVAEAPAGTLGDAL
+770 LVVEAPEGILGDSL
-784 LELADRLRGALGPS
+784 LELSDRLRGALGPS
-798 AVVLGVRDGERV
+798 AVVLGARDGERV
-810 QLLASMTP
+810 QLIASMTP
-818 EAIEDGLD
+818 EAVEDGLD
-826 AGAVIKGIAPIVGGG
+826 ASAVIKAIGPIVGGG

-855 ASRLDEALEA
+855 ASRLDEALDA
-865 ARSLLA
+865 ARALLSA
-871 AEARTG
+871 

>member
-1 VTSSDEIRRSF
+1 
-12 TEFFV
+12 
-17 ERGHLAVPSAP
+17 
-28 LVPSALDQ
+28 
-36 SVLLTTAGMQ
+36 M
-46 PFKPY
+46 
-51 FLGQAAP
+51 
-58 PAPRLTSIQRC
+58 QRC

-74 IDVVGSTDRHLT
+74 IDVVGSTERHMT

-115 FGLDPEHIWATVY
+115 FGLDPERIWATVY

-133 LGPDDVARDLWLG
+133 IGPDDVARDLWLD
-146 QGIPAGRIVALGED
+146 QGIPASRIVALGED

-172 PCSELYYDRGVQF
+172 PCSELYYDRGAEH
-185 GCGRADCKPGCDCD
+185 GCGGADCRPGCDCD

-207 VFMEFDRG
+207 VFMEFDR
-215 DDGSLTPLPAQNID
+215 DAAGSLTPLPAQNID
-229 TGSGVERVAMLLQ
+229 TGSGLERVAMLLQ
-242 GAGSLFET
+242 DAGSIYET
-250 DETSYV
+250 DQTTHV
-256 IQALERLSGRR
+256 IAAIERLSGKR

-279 VLCDHARGMSA
+279 VLCDHGRGMAA

-315 LHGTRL
+315 LHGSRL

-328 GAVHEAVIESL
+328 GELHEAVIESL
-339 ASGFPELAQ
+339 ADGYPELAE
-348 HRDDVRRLLE
+348 HRDDVRRLIE
-358 AEEERFAQTL
+358 AEEERFSQTL
-368 ATGSRLLDDLIARA
+368 ATGSRLLDDLVARA
-382 REQGVSTL
+382 RDKGDSNL

-402 GFPVELTAE
+402 GFPVEMTAE
-411 LAQEAGLGIDLEG
+411 LAREAGLGIDLEG
-424 FESHM
+424 FETHM
-429 HAQRERARAAAR
+429 QAQRERARAASR
-441 RGDRVDDERIARFAR
+441 RGDRVDDERIARFTR
-456 SSASSEF
+456 SAPPSVF

-471 ETEVLAV
+471 ETEVVAV
-478 EPLAEGLALVKLARS
+478 EPVAESLTLVKLARS
-493 PFYPEGGGQV
+493 PFYPEGGGQI
-503 SDAGEISAHA
+503 SDSGEISAHA

-528 ALLVRLEGELR
+528 ALLVRLDGELR
-539 AGDVVHARV
+539 PGDTVHARV
-548 AADRRRATV
+548 DAPRHRATM

-571 NRLGEHVKQAGSAVR
+571 NQLGEHVKQAGSAVR

-596 PSAVTADE
+596 PSPVTAEE

-618 DHPVLTFETSQDEA
+618 DHELRTFETSQDEA
-632 RKLGATMLFG
+632 RSLGATMLFG
-642 EKYGD
+642 EKYGE
-647 VVRVVDITGYS
+647 VVRVVDVVGYS

-663 GTHARSTAAVGPF
+663 GTHVRSTAAVGPF

-693 ITGPEALGALRR
+693 ITGPEALAALRR
-705 ADRAAREAAATLRTP
+705 ADRVVKEAAASLRTP
-720 PEQLPEA
+720 PEKLPEA

-741 ARSGGGGNAAGPDL
+741 AKSSGGNGGGPDL
-755 SALTATAAERGRLKV
+755 AALSAGAAERGRLKV
-770 LVAEAPAGTLGDAL
+770 LVVEAPAGTLGDAL
-784 LELADRLRGALGPS
+784 LELADRLRGSLGPS

-810 QLLASMTP
+810 QLVASMTP

-826 AGAVIKGIAPIVGGG
+826 ASAVIKAIGPIVGGG
-841 GGGRPSMARAGGKD
+841 GGGRPAMARAGGKD
-855 ASRLDEALEA
+855 ASRLDEALDA
-865 ARSLLA
+865 ARRLLSA
-871 AEARTG
+871 